1 MNSFSRDFS
10 RDDAAEL
17 CGRVAALSRAG
28 LPATR
33 VWQVLAESPG
43 RTAEPAA
50 VVAGM
55 LAVGG
60 STAEG
65 LRLAASRLTGPG
77 VEALSWLAAAV
88 EVIDRS
94 GAPAALVLDEVGTG
108 LIAQIAQADEREV
121 ALAGPRAT
129 ASVLAALPLAGVA
142 LGALIGV
149 NILGVLFGTPLG
161 WACTASGGL
170 LWGLGRAWSS
180 RLVRSASRAGA

>member
-1 MNSFSRDFS
+1 MSFS

-17 CGRVAALSRAG
+17 CGQVAALSRAG
-28 LPATR
+28 LPASR

-43 RTAEPAA
+43 HPAEAA
-50 VVAGM
+50 RVVAGM

-60 STAEG
+60 STADG
-65 LRLAASRLTGPG
+65 LRLAASRLSGPG
-77 VEALSWLAAAV
+77 VEALGWLAVTA

-94 GAPAALVLDEVGTG
+94 GAPAAVVLDEVSAG
-108 LIAQIAQADEREV
+108 LIAQITQLEEREV

-129 ASVLAALPLAGVA
+129 ASVLAALPLAGIG

-149 NILGVLFGTPLG
+149 NVLAVLFGTPLG

-170 LWGLGRAWSS
+170 LWAAGRAWSS
-180 RLVRSASRAGA
+180 KLVRSAGKTGTAGI

>member
-1 MNSFSRDFS
+1 MSFS

-33 VWQVLAESPG
+33 IWPVLAQSRGP
-43 RTAEPAA
+43 TAEAAA

-65 LRLAASRLTGPG
+65 LRLAGSRLAGPG
-77 VEALSWLAAAV
+77 VEALGWLAVTA

-94 GAPAALVLDEVGTG
+94 GAPAALVLDEVGAG
-108 LIAQIAQADEREV
+108 LLAQITQAQEREA

-129 ASVLAALPLAGVA
+129 AAVLAALPLVGIA

-149 NILGVLFGTPLG
+149 NALAVLLGTRWGLICAAG
-161 WACTASGGL
+161 GGL
-170 LWGLGRAWSS
+170 LWGAGRAWSA
-180 RLVRSASRAGA
+180 RLVRSASRAGT

>member
-1 MNSFSRDFS
+1 MSFS

-28 LPATR
+28 LPASR
-33 VWQVLAESPG
+33 VWQVLADSRG
-43 RTAEPAA
+43 STAEAA
-50 VVAGM
+50 GVVAGM

-60 STAEG
+60 STADG
-65 LRLAASRLTGPG
+65 LRLAASRLSGTG
-77 VEALSWLAAAV
+77 VEALGWLAVTA

-94 GAPAALVLDEVGTG
+94 GAPAALVLDEVGAG
-108 LIAQIAQADEREV
+108 LVAQIAQADEREV

-149 NILGVLFGTPLG
+149 NTIAVLLGTRLG
-161 WACTASGGL
+161 WACAACGGL
-170 LWGLGRAWSS
+170 LWGAGRAWSS
-180 RLVRSASRAGA
+180 RLVRSAGRAGA

>member
-1 MNSFSRDFS
+1 MAAVSFS

-28 LPATR
+28 LPAAR
-33 VWQVLAESPG
+33 VWQVLAESHG
-43 RTAEPAA
+43 RTAEAA
-50 VVAGM
+50 GVVAGM

-60 STAEG
+60 STADG
-65 LRLAASRLTGPG
+65 LRLTGPG
-77 VEALSWLAAAV
+77 VEALGWLAVTA

-94 GAPAALVLDEVGTG
+94 GAPAALVLDEVGAG
-108 LIAQIAQADEREV
+108 LLAQIGQAEERDV

-149 NILGVLFGTPLG
+149 NVLAVLLGTPLG
-161 WACTASGGL
+161 WACTACGGL
-170 LWGLGRAWSS
+170 LWSAGRAWSS

>member
-1 MNSFSRDFS
+1 MSFT

-33 VWQVLAESPG
+33 VWQVLAESRG
-43 RTAEPAA
+43 STAEVAG

-65 LRLAASRLTGPG
+65 LRLAATRHTGPG
-77 VEALSWLAAAV
+77 VEALGWLAVTA

-94 GAPAALVLDEVGTG
+94 GAPAALVLDEVGAG
-108 LIAQIAQADEREV
+108 LIAQIAQADECDV

-129 ASVLAALPLAGVA
+129 ATVLAALPVAGIG

-149 NILGVLFGTPLG
+149 NVLAVLVGTPAG
-161 WACTASGGL
+161 WACATGGGL
-170 LWGLGRAWSS
+170 LWAAGRAWSS
-180 RLVRSASRAGA
+180 KLVRSASRLGT

>member
-1 MNSFSRDFS
+1 MNFS

-28 LPATR
+28 LPAAR
-33 VWQVLAESPG
+33 VWQVLAESQGP
-43 RTAEPAA
+43 TAEAAA

-55 LAVGG
+55 LGVGG
-60 STAEG
+60 STADG
-65 LRLAASRLTGPG
+65 LRLAASRLTGSG
-77 VEALSWLAAAV
+77 VEALRWLAVTA

-94 GAPAALVLDEVGTG
+94 GAPAALILDEVGAG

-149 NILGVLFGTPLG
+149 NTLAVLLGTPLG
-161 WACTASGGL
+161 WVCTAFGGL
-170 LWGLGRAWSS
+170 FWGAGRAWSS
-180 RLVRSASRAGA
+180 KLVRSTSQAGT

>member
-1 MNSFSRDFS
+1 MTSFT

-28 LPATR
+28 LPTAR

-43 RTAEPAA
+43 CTAEPAA

-60 STAEG
+60 STADG
-65 LRLAASRLTGPG
+65 LRLAASRLTGTG
-77 VEALSWLAAAV
+77 VEALGWLAVTA
-88 EVIDRS
+88 EVIDRA
-94 GAPAALVLDEVGTG
+94 GAPAALVLDEVGAG

-142 LGALIGV
+142 LGGLIGV

-170 LWGLGRAWSS
+170 LWGLGRAWSAA
-180 RLVRSASRAGA
+180 LVRSAARAGT